1 MPPQHTADRMSNCV
15 IELSVDF
22 GQANEGMIVAVTDSS
37 DHHLLF
43 YEGNP
48 TQSISGTKSFSYTS
62 ITPRIYSVA
71 ADYRNGEI
79 FLPQHVP
86 GNIKRVKNIN
96 IWLNS
101 SEVSTTFHR
110 GISNAVSQIAV
121 DWIHSNVYWADTH
134 FHWIVVQSYRT
145 DDTSMYRTLM
155 HGLQEP
161 VGLAVDPTKG
171 YIFWSNVGDNPTIS
185 RASLAG
191 SDITDLAHAGIT
203 RPTGLTLDY
212 TKELIFWVDDSRDT
226 LECMKYNGE
235 DRQMVRRINGQQIV
249 SLAFYESTVFVTF
262 YKLQRVIG
270 ISTTTGAM
278 YKEFSTFGGNPT
290 GITMFNAVVQPMVQ
304 DLCAGFGCDHICV
317 KTPSGPQCLCK
328 NGYNLQSDKKS
339 CQEDTGTWKQEVVFG
354 IGSQIC
360 IANIRLLASSDS
372 WVYNCPISVNSDIE
386 GLEADMNDHIIFY
399 YIQQT
404 IYMYLLVEDVPE
416 ELVQITGSIGGM
428 VYDWLDDIIY
438 WTETTNGRIKMMS
451 LANKNQAVIHTNLLS
466 PGAIIAD
473 PHASVLF
480 WISGTTSR
488 TITRSDMDG
497 GDERVI
503 VSGLQINTP
512 DLTFDATTDRIYW
525 LNNGYI
531 RSAKTDGTDVQL
543 EIHVS
548 NEGSLMSVYRDY
560 FFWTENTGTTST
572 LRSGTISDNSVSYS
586 KTFTGIITAL
596 TVYDSTNQPTNK
608 VPLADNLLFLTD
620 TTNGEIYQVSV
631 TNGDVRAFDVEN
643 VGTVLGIAYHTQDDS
658 IYWSD
663 LNTGIWYASVG
674 SAPATRQVYKL
685 WTYYAKRVTIDETTD
700 NLYYT
705 AYSKSQTDGYIAVYN
720 ELKNMHRKIIT
731 NRKEPLAIQLDPP
744 EGIMYWSEVGPGEVY
759 KSNMD
764 GSNTQSILS
773 GLTWPNGLAIDKTA
787 KTLYYMDGKDNT
799 IGAIDLTNF
808 GHRPISTDNTNA
820 HLMDVIVSGG
830 YLYYTAWNRNYVT
843 RLDPNNPSDQN
854 KIGENPEYGRLE
866 GVYVV
871 DGVKMPQNADCSERN
886 GMCSGLC
893 LPTSTGRTCACRDT
907 VNLNSDKLTCETDN
921 LCTGI
926 PNGNLPPSCL
936 RYEDEVCTFSCNTGY
951 ELATDTSVIHCEM
964 GGNWNVSTGIFC
976 KEKLCPDGVT
986 NGRIESSCRRNI
998 GSVCPYTC
1006 NSGYTADPDVGSIS
1020 CMATSNWAQD
1030 LTKLCT
1036 ETLCPRDFKN
1046 GAVTDCQRKIGNT
1059 CGVVCDT
1066 GYAASSDISL
1076 TCQASGNWNSDT
1088 SNICQAIL
1096 CPSNIAN
1103 GGLVNCGRMVGDTC
1117 SVECDT
1123 GYEDTSNVQLVCQS
1137 SGSWGRDT
1145 GAICQAILCPRT
1157 LNNGAVTSCQRR
1169 VGDVCSVT
1177 CETGYTDNASVSL
1190 TCLSSGDWN
1199 RDTSNIC
1206 QEILCPRTIN
1216 NGFVNC
1222 QRRIGD
1228 TCEITCDTGYV
1239 DKSSVILTCQSNG
1252 SWDRRTSNLCEPRAC
1267 PLNFPNG
1274 VLSNGCTAL
1283 FGEVCVFSCKEDY
1296 SMTLPTLTV
1305 SCLSSGDWST
1315 QLSSVCQ
1322 PKLCPD
1328 ELANGSFECQRR
1340 IGTSCGYNCDQGYAA
1355 NANVASV
1362 ECISPGTWAR
1372 ELSDLCTLIRC
1383 SGAVPNGQLNT
1394 GCDLRVSSLC
1404 SYSCVAGYTRN
1415 ADVTTITCLSSGA
1428 WSIDVSLLCKPVLCP
1443 SNIANGGLVNCERM
1457 VGDKC
1462 SVECDTG
1469 YDDTSNV
1476 QLVCQLSGSW
1486 DRDTGNICQAV
1497 LCPSNIANGRL
1508 VNCGRMVGD
1517 TCSVEC
1523 DTGYE
1528 DTSNIQLV
1536 CQSSG
1541 SWDRETTAICQAI
1554 LCPRMLNNGAVTS
1567 CQRRVGDVCSV
1578 TCETGYTDNAS
1589 VSLVCLSSG
1598 VWHRDTSNICQ
1609 EILCPRTINNGFVNC
1624 QRRIGDT
1631 CEITCDTGYV
1641 DKSKVNL
1648 TCQSNGNW
1656 DRVTSNLCEPR
1667 ACPLN
1672 VPNGVLSNGCTAF
1685 FGEVCVFSCKE
1696 DYTMTPPTLTVSCLP
1711 SGDWSTQLSSVCQP
1725 KLCPEELANGSFE
1738 CQRRIGTSCGY
1749 SCDQGYAANANVDS
1763 VECNS
1768 PGTWARELSDLCTL
1782 IRCSGVVPNGQ
1793 LNTGCDL
1800 RVSSL
1805 CSYSCSAG
1813 YTRNAVV
1820 TTITC
1825 LSSGAWSIDVNS
1837 LCTKASANQKSTN
1850 ERSTTTSKANCKRI
1864 PVEVPEGHKH
1874 CPTIPSTMLGETQWP
1889 CPSLEFERYICF
1901 TVSLCPS
1908 DIENGGLVNCERLV
1922 GDTCSVEC
1930 DTGYEDT
1937 SNVQLVCQSSG
1948 SWDRDTGNICQ
1959 EIRCDITTTK
1969 VHLLNGCQGR
1979 IGESCTFVCPEGYV
1993 STTENIPR
2001 CLGTGE
2007 WSLNLAG
2014 LCEARMCSD
2023 SLPNGHLDD
2032 ECDLSVSTEC
2042 NYSCD
2047 TGYTKDASVSTLQC
2061 SSSGSWVPDVNN
2073 LCQLFLCPVLIPNGE
2088 VDGDCERVIGS
2099 DCGYHCSAGFSRDSK
2114 ADFLR
2119 CVHPGNWDG
2128 DVDNICTAIH
2138 CPDTVQNVQL
2148 DDNCDASVG
2157 SICSFTCDIGYK
2169 KESSV
2174 TALTCLTSGSW
2185 SPDVTNLCHKKC
2197 EDGIQNGKVD
2207 GDCSNNAGHEC
2218 AYTCDTG
2225 YRHQGDGK
2233 LICLNSGTWSIDV
2246 DLACE
2251 EIICPL
2257 SVPNGALSD
2266 GCAGKMG
2273 DVCYYT
2279 CVGDNMKNEEVTS
2292 LTCLSTA
2299 LWSTAP
2305 TDLCL
2310 PPQPKES
2317 SSTGTIIGAG
2327 AGAGGFLL
2335 LLVIIVVVVV
2345 VIRRRRRNKDT
2356 DRNTT
2361 CGTENPVFQNCEND
2375 YMSLRNNRATYME
2388 LTKNIELEH
2397 EAADDYNA
2405 IPDLSVDIKVDND
2418 YVTLNDDE
2426 LADMKK
2432 AQFRRDLSSI
2442 YALPI
2447 PGVDT
2452 R

>member
-1 MPPQHTADRMSNCV
+1 MCSATTSLV
-15 IELSVDF
+15 VL

-37 DHHLLF
+37 EHHLLF

-48 TQSISGTKSFSYTS
+48 TQTISTARWLYYTGTT
-62 ITPRIYSVA
+62 TRIYSVA
-71 ADYRNGEI
+71 ADYRNGDI
-79 FLPQHVP
+79 FCTQNVP

-101 SEVSTTFHR
+101 TLVSTTFHR

-121 DWIHSNVYWADTH
+121 DWIHGNVYWADTH
-134 FHWIVVQSYRT
+134 FHWIMVQSYKT
-145 DDTSMYRTLM
+145 NDTSMYRILM
-155 HGLQEP
+155 NGLQEP

-185 RASLAG
+185 RATLAG
-191 SDITDLAHAGIT
+191 NDITDLAHAGIT

-212 TKELIFWVDDSRDT
+212 TKELIFWVDDARDT
-226 LECMKYNGE
+226 LERMTYNGE
-235 DRQMVRRINGQQIV
+235 NRQMVRRINGQQIV
-249 SLAFYESTVFVTF
+249 SLAFYEDAVFVTF
-262 YKLQRVIG
+262 YKLEKVIG
-270 ISTTTGAM
+270 ISTHTGAL
-278 YKEFSTFGGNPT
+278 YKEFSTLGGNPT
-290 GITMFNAVVQPMVQ
+290 GITLFNAAVQPMIK
-304 DLCAGFGCDHICV
+304 DLCAEFGCDHICV
-317 KTPSGPQCLCK
+317 KTPSGQQCLCK

-360 IANIRLLASSDS
+360 IANIRLLASSES
-372 WVYNCPISVNSDIE
+372 LVYNCPISVDSDIE
-386 GLEADMNDHIIFY
+386 GLEADMEDHIIFY
-399 YIQQT
+399 YIQGT
-404 IYMYLLVEDVPE
+404 IYRYLLVKDVSE

-438 WTETTNGRIKMMS
+438 WTETTNGRIKTMT
-451 LANKNQAVIHTNLLS
+451 LANKNHVTIHTDLLS
-466 PGAIIAD
+466 PGAITAD

-480 WISGTTSR
+480 WISGTTSP
-488 TITRSDMDG
+488 TIIRSDMDG
-497 GDERVI
+497 DNTQII
-503 VSGLQINTP
+503 VSGLQINTT

-531 RSAKTDGTDVQL
+531 KSAKTDGTGVQL
-543 EIHVS
+543 GIRIS
-548 NEGSLMSVYRDY
+548 NGGSLISVYRDY
-560 FFWTENTGTTST
+560 LFWTENTGTTSK
-572 LRSGTISDNSVSYS
+572 LRSGTVSDNTGRNW
-586 KTFTGIITAL
+586 KTFSGIITAL
-596 TVYDSTNQPTNK
+596 TVYDSTIQPAK
-608 VPLADNLLFLTD
+608 KGPCWVDNGGCEHVCIPKSQNRVCKCKLGYTLETDGVSCSSDSLVGDFLFLTD

-631 TNGDVRAFDVEN
+631 TNGDVKAFDVEN
-643 VGTVLGIAYHTQDDS
+643 VGNVLGIAYHTQDDS

-663 LNTGIWYASVG
+663 FNTGIWYSSVG
-674 SAPATRQVYKL
+674 STPASRQVYKL

-705 AYSKSQTDGYIAVYN
+705 AYSKSHTDGYIAVYN
-720 ELKNMHRKIIT
+720 ELKNIHRKIIT
-731 NRKEPLAIQLDPP
+731 DRKEPLAIQLDPP

-773 GLTWPNGLAIDKTA
+773 GLTWPNGLAIDRTA

-808 GHRPISTDNTNA
+808 GNRPISTENTNA
-820 HLMDVIVSGG
+820 HLMDAIVSGG

-843 RLDPNNPSDQN
+843 RLDPNNPRDK

-907 VNLNSDKLTCETDN
+907 VNLNSDKLTCENDIV
-921 LCTGI
+921 CTGI
-926 PNGNLPPSCL
+926 PNGTLPPSCL

-951 ELATDTSVIHCEM
+951 ELATDTSVIRCEV

-986 NGRIESSCRRNI
+986 NGMIESSCRRNI

-1020 CMATSNWAQD
+1020 CMTTSNWAQD
-1030 LTKLCT
+1030 LTKLCS

-1076 TCQASGNWNSDT
+1076 TCQASGNWNSNT
-1088 SNICQAIL
+1088 SNICQAVL

-1103 GGLVNCGRMVGDTC
+1103 GGLVNCERMVGHTC

-1123 GYEDTSNVQLVCQS
+1123 GYSATSSIQLVCQS
-1137 SGSWGRDT
+1137 SGSWDRDT
-1145 GAICQAILCPRT
+1145 AAICQAKLCPDELANGSFECQRRIGTSCGYRCDQGYAANANVASVECISPGTWARELSDLCTPVLCPSNIANGGLVNCERMVGHTCSVECDTGYSATSNIQLVCQSSGSWDRDTAAICQAILCPRT
-1157 LNNGAVTSCQRR
+1157 LSNGAVTSCQRR

-1177 CETGYTDNASVSL
+1177 CADGYIDNASVSL
-1190 TCLSSGDWN
+1190 ACLSSGDWN

-1228 TCEITCDTGYV
+1228 TCHITCDTGYV

-1252 SWDRRTSNLCEPRAC
+1252 NWDRATSNLCEPRAC
-1267 PLNFPNG
+1267 PLNFHNG
-1274 VLSNGCTAL
+1274 VLSNGCTAF

-1296 SMTLPTLTV
+1296 TMTPPTLTV

-1340 IGTSCGYNCDQGYAA
+1340 IGTSCGYRCDQGYAA

-1383 SGAVPNGQLNT
+1383 SGVVPNGQLNT
-1394 GCDLRVSSLC
+1394 GCDLRVNSLC
-1404 SYSCVAGYTRN
+1404 SYSCVAGYTAN

-1428 WSIDVSLLCKPVLCP
+1428 WSIDVNSLCKPSLCP
-1443 SNIANGGLVNCERM
+1443 SDIENGGLVNCERM

-1469 YDDTSNV
+1469 Y
-1476 QLVCQLSGSW
+1476 
-1486 DRDTGNICQAV
+1486 
-1497 LCPSNIANGRL
+1497 
-1508 VNCGRMVGD
+1508 
-1517 TCSVEC
+1517 
-1523 DTGYE
+1523 
-1528 DTSNIQLV
+1528 
-1536 CQSSG
+1536 
-1541 SWDRETTAICQAI
+1541 
-1554 LCPRMLNNGAVTS
+1554 
-1567 CQRRVGDVCSV
+1567 
-1578 TCETGYTDNAS
+1578 
-1589 VSLVCLSSG
+1589 
-1598 VWHRDTSNICQ
+1598 
-1609 EILCPRTINNGFVNC
+1609 
-1624 QRRIGDT
+1624 
-1631 CEITCDTGYV
+1631 
-1641 DKSKVNL
+1641 
-1648 TCQSNGNW
+1648 
-1656 DRVTSNLCEPR
+1656 
-1667 ACPLN
+1667 
-1672 VPNGVLSNGCTAF
+1672 
-1685 FGEVCVFSCKE
+1685 
-1696 DYTMTPPTLTVSCLP
+1696 
-1711 SGDWSTQLSSVCQP
+1711 
-1725 KLCPEELANGSFE
+1725 
-1738 CQRRIGTSCGY
+1738 
-1749 SCDQGYAANANVDS
+1749 
-1763 VECNS
+1763 
-1768 PGTWARELSDLCTL
+1768 
-1782 IRCSGVVPNGQ
+1782 
-1793 LNTGCDL
+1793 
-1800 RVSSL
+1800 
-1805 CSYSCSAG
+1805 
-1813 YTRNAVV
+1813 
-1820 TTITC
+1820 
-1825 LSSGAWSIDVNS
+1825 
-1837 LCTKASANQKSTN
+1837 
-1850 ERSTTTSKANCKRI
+1850 
-1864 PVEVPEGHKH
+1864 
-1874 CPTIPSTMLGETQWP
+1874 
-1889 CPSLEFERYICF
+1889 
-1901 TVSLCPS
+1901 
-1908 DIENGGLVNCERLV
+1908 
-1922 GDTCSVEC
+1922 
-1930 DTGYEDT
+1930 EDT
-1937 SNVQLVCQSSG
+1937 SNVQLVCRSSG
-1948 SWDRDTGNICQ
+1948 SWDRDTRKICE
-1959 EIRCDITTTK
+1959 EIRCDITTTN

-1979 IGESCTFVCPEGYV
+1979 IGESCTFVCPEGYA

-2014 LCEARMCSD
+2014 LCEARMCSE
-2023 SLPNGHLDD
+2023 SLTNGHLDD
-2032 ECDLSVSTEC
+2032 ECDLSVGTEC
-2042 NYSCD
+2042 KYSCN
-2047 TGYTKDASVSTLQC
+2047 TGYTKDASVSTLEC
-2061 SSSGSWVPDVNN
+2061 SSSGDWVPDVNN
-2073 LCQLFLCPVLIPNGE
+2073 LCQLFLCPDQIPNGG
-2088 VDGDCERVIGS
+2088 VDGNCERVIGS
-2099 DCGYHCSAGFSRDSK
+2099 VCGYHCSAGFSPDST

-2128 DVDNICTAIH
+2128 DVNNICAATQ
-2138 CPDTVQNVQL
+2138 CPDTIQNVQL
-2148 DDNCDASVG
+2148 DDDCDASVG
-2157 SICSFTCDIGYK
+2157 SICSFTCDLGYK

-2174 TALTCLTSGSW
+2174 AALTCLTSGSW
-2185 SPDVTNLCHKKC
+2185 SPDATNLCHKKC
-2197 EDGIQNGKVD
+2197 EDSIQNGKVD
-2207 GDCSNNAGHEC
+2207 GDCSSNAGHEC
-2218 AYTCDTG
+2218 TYTCDTG
-2225 YRHQGDGK
+2225 YRPQSDGK
-2233 LICLNSGTWSIDV
+2233 LVCLNSGTWNIDV
-2246 DLACE
+2246 ELACE

-2305 TDLCL
+2305 TDLCI
-2310 PPQPKES
+2310 PPQPEES

-2345 VIRRRRRNKDT
+2345 VICRKRRNRDS
-2356 DRNTT
+2356 DRDST
-2361 CGTENPVFQNCEND
+2361 CAIENPVFQNCEND
-2375 YMSLRNNRATYME
+2375 YLTLRDNRASYMG
-2388 LTKNIELEH
+2388 LT
-2397 EAADDYNA
+2397 
-2405 IPDLSVDIKVDND
+2405 
-2418 YVTLNDDE
+2418 
-2426 LADMKK
+2426 
-2432 AQFRRDLSSI
+2432 F
-2442 YALPI
+2442 
-2447 PGVDT
+2447 PGVRT
-2452 R
+2452 